1 MIVVFWWPLNMAG
14 THVSWEEVIVM
25 TWSGLRGAV
34 GLAMAIVVD
43 LEPNIN
49 RKMGSRIMFHV
60 GGIAALT
67 TLVNATT
74 ASKLLAFLGLT
85 KTPMLRAKMI
95 EELEA
100 KMLDRA
106 RALFEAQIQTP
117 DDVRFDGANAEMV
130 LSMVPSLS
138 KPRPTAQLPD
148 TSEEQ
153 SRVVEDQ

>member
-1 MIVVFWWPLNMAG
+1 MIVIFWWPLNKTG
-14 THVSWEEVIVM
+14 TPIVWQEVVVM
-25 TWSGLRGAV
+25 VWSGLRGAV
-34 GLAMAIVVD
+34 GLAMAIIVD

-49 RKMGSRIMFHV
+49 KTMGSRVMFHV

-74 ASKLLAFLGLT
+74 CSKLLSYLGLT

-117 DDVRFDGANAEMV
+117 DDIRFDGANAEMV

-138 KPRPTAQLPD
+138 KPRPPVQPLDP
-148 TSEEQ
+148 SEDKNG
-153 SRVVEDQ
+153 VERQ

>member
-49 RKMGSRIMFHV
+49 RQMGSRIMFHV

-74 ASKLLAFLGLT
+74 CSKLLAALGLT
-85 KTPMLRAKMI
+85 KTPALRAKMI

-117 DDVRFDGANAEMV
+117 DDIRFDGANAEMV
-130 LSMVPSLS
+130 LNMVPSLR
-138 KPRPTAQLPD
+138 KPRPLAQPVDPSADKAL
-148 TSEEQ
+148 T
-153 SRVVEDQ
+153 VER